1 MVSRLELCIGVKGIK
16 QEDLST
22 ISEQDEVSI
31 AENFIKYGKQ
41 VLYNLF
47 LDIIYGRH
55 NSRHNLF
62 ILKGRWRFWRKNI
75 LFLMEHS

>member
-1 MVSRLELCIGVKGIK
+1 MQSLVSKATVEHIG

-31 AENFIKYGKQ
+31 AENFIKYGKP

-47 LDIIYGRH
+47 LDIIC
-55 NSRHNLF
+55 SF
-62 ILKGRWRFWRKNI
+62 
-75 LFLMEHS
+75 